1 MTQVNSYFD
10 DYFSSIVDKE
20 YEFRLTKPL
29 SIKNYTSDHA
39 ILKKGVHLYKQ
50 MPWRLHDT
58 PRLHEN
64 RTEKGERKDTAV
76 YFNRVPLIGLG
87 PWGIINS

>member
-1 MTQVNSYFD
+1 MIIFLPLLIKNMNLDSQNLYC
-10 DYFSSIVDKE
+10 
-20 YEFRLTKPL
+20 LL